1 MLFRL
6 SRQEDGGG
14 GADSRRVALF
24 AALIFVLAGCSSGPP
39 TVQTETVDFE
49 VGVKAND
56 DNALAIDL
64 VLVFDV
70 GLIGQVSE
78 LTSATWFKTRDQI
91 KLANP
96 TGLEVQSLEVIPGQA
111 AAHVEITGHRRDAF
125 AAFVFAGYNSPG
137 PHRTRID
144 GMSSV
149 LIRLGGKDFAVVVPH
164 S

>member
-1 MLFRL
+1 MVFRL
-6 SRQEDGGG
+6 SRQESDRSGVGSG
-14 GADSRRVALF
+14 RFALF
-24 AALIFVLAGCSSGPP
+24 CALVFIVAGCSSGPP

-49 VGVKAND
+49 VGLKAND
-56 DNALAIDL
+56 DNALAVDL
-64 VLVFDV
+64 VLVFDA

-111 AAHVEITGHRRDAF
+111 AAHVEITDHRRDAF
-125 AAFVFAGYNSPG
+125 AAFVFASYNSPG

-144 GMSSV
+144 GMTSV
-149 LIRLGGKDFAVVVPH
+149 LIRLGGKGFAVVVPH

>member
-1 MLFRL
+1 MK
-6 SRQEDGGG
+6 
-14 GADSRRVALF
+14 
-24 AALIFVLAGCSSGPP
+24 
-39 TVQTETVDFE
+39 TETVDFE

-64 VLVFDV
+64 VFVFDV

-91 KLANP
+91 KIANP
-96 TGLEVQSLEVIPGQA
+96 TGLDVQSLEVIPGQA
-111 AAHVEITGHRRDAF
+111 AVQVEITRQRRRAF
-125 AAFVFAGYNSPG
+125 AAFVFADYNSPG

-149 LIRLGGKDFAVVVPH
+149 LIRLGGKDIAVVVPPP
-164 S
+164 